1 MTSIAQNYEI
11 KSGLRVSKVLAE
23 AARGMCN
30 SLVGGRTVTEEQ
42 FWSTLSDAVS
52 KYAAKNQYLLNK
64 RDGLQTQIDSW
75 HKDNSN
81 KSKDGSFEL
90 APYKSFLEE
99 IGYLKT
105 EDMGEVKI
113 VTKNVDPEISL
124 VPAPHPPVSVLLRSL
139 SSSFA

>member
-23 AARGMCN
+23 AARDMCG
-30 SLVGGRTVTEEQ
+30 SLVGGRAVTEEQ

-52 KYAAKNQYLLNK
+52 EYAIENQDLLNR

-105 EDMGEVKI
+105 EDMGK
-113 VTKNVDPEISL
+113 SRL
-124 VPAPHPPVSVLLRSL
+124 
-139 SSSFA
+139 